1 MTPEEDLKAAVA
13 ALHRRSRL
21 TRIELKIREL
31 LSYAE
36 VGIDCAAELQKM
48 REWKAECEA
57 EMREA
62 GHAP

>member
-1 MTPEEDLKAAVA
+1 VTAADQDLRDAVA

-31 LSYAE
+31 VAYAE

-48 REWKAECEA
+48 REWKADCEA
-57 EMREA
+57 EMRA
-62 GHAP
+62 NDC